1 MPALD
6 SRTFLV
12 TLGLDAA
19 IGLASCIVFSVL
31 RIVGPTRA
39 FYNPR
44 WCVRACAHACSQP
57 CF

>member
-1 MPALD
+1 MAALD

-12 TLGLDAA
+12 TLGIDAA
-19 IGLASCIVFSVL
+19 IGLGSCVIFSVL

-44 WCVRACAHACSQP
+44 W
-57 CF
+57 